1 MPVTKDRIISKSK
14 YKKTEIKTEIGEDF
28 IASETDVTPVVDRAK
43 RLSNEYKKG
52 SLLGNTQKHHNHV
65 AEIPAVIYYDML
77 RKLGQPSENPKAWK
91 KWLNDP
97 DNKAFRVGGG
107 KL

>member
-43 RLSNEYKKG
+43 DYQMNIKKV
-52 SLLGNTQKHHNHV
+52 H
-65 AEIPAVIYYDML
+65 Y
-77 RKLGQPSENPKAWK
+77 
-91 KWLNDP
+91 
-97 DNKAFRVGGG
+97 
-107 KL
+107 